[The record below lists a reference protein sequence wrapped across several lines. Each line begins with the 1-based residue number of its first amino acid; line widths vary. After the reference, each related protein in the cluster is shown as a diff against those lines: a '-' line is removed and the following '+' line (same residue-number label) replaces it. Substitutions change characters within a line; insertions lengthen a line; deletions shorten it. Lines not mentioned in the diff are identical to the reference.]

1 MNVRYAYSAPITWRM
16 APSWSIATAPKPGAC
31 NNQSAALRV
40 PLTSNRHSSVTE
52 RIVPCPAKFNSNS
65 SKPGR
70 LPYKS
75 SLSLSQR
82 LRTKPIWNYEQVRI
96 PATELICG
104 GSAVKHPTMP
114 ASRWRSTA
122 ANTAVSNALQ
132 DTTTH
137 KSGRTS
143 HRVPRQIQCHSGLQ
157 GKLASSP

>member
-82 LRTKPIWNYEQVRI
+82 LRTNVFGTMSKYEYQQLSLSAEAVRLSI
-96 PATELICG
+96 RQCRPLGGDPPQRTRLLATHSKTPPHIRAGEPVTG
-104 GSAVKHPTMP
+104 YRVKSSVIQ
-114 ASRWRSTA
+114 AC
-122 ANTAVSNALQ
+122 
-132 DTTTH
+132 
-137 KSGRTS
+137 
-143 HRVPRQIQCHSGLQ
+143 RVN
-157 GKLASSP
+157 